1 LTSFSWTKIRDR
13 IKKLKGT
20 DWLILLLV
28 GVLLLIVA
36 IPSGSSKQEDTK
48 QAEYNSIWEEQEDN
62 GEEYDRSLE
71 EELEEILSSME
82 GVGKVKVMITF
93 KNDSQ
98 SEVEGVL
105 VVAEGGGNAVVCSD
119 ILSAVQSLF
128 SLEAHKIT
136 IVKMSVSEGAN

>member
-1 LTSFSWTKIRDR
+1 MKFFSWTKIQSR
-13 IKKLKGT
+13 IKNLKGT

-36 IPSGSSKQEDTK
+36 IPTGSRQENSGQTEYASVREEETGGKTESSD
-48 QAEYNSIWEEQEDN
+48 
-62 GEEYDRSLE
+62 LE
-71 EELEEILSSME
+71 AELEEILSSMD
-82 GVGKVKVMITF
+82 GVGKVKVMITL
-93 KNDSQ
+93 KDDG
-98 SEVEGVL
+98 ERVEGVL
-105 VVAEGGGNAVVCSD
+105 VVAEGGGNASVCAD